1 MSKSTLVTQAQFDNA
16 LVAIDSATATS
27 NNAIIIATRFIA
39 QCADYKAQQVAIKSL
54 VKVYSHMIAQINGNK
69 LSSASALTWVR
80 RRVVKLHPKIK
91 WLKSTNAS
99 AKSNAK
105 KRGTK
110 APAGKAPA
118 APAGKAKTESD
129 TVKAGQTPAQ
139 LLLALLARERQTLD
153 AFRNFV
159 PSGKQP
165 EFEQAYSAFLI
176 TLKAILS

>member
-1 MSKSTLVTQAQFDNA
+1 MSKTTLVTQAQFDNA

-27 NNAIIIATRFIA
+27 NNAINVACIFIA
-39 QCADYKAQQVAIKSL
+39 QCVDYKAQQVAIKAL
-54 VKVYSHMIAQINGNK
+54 VKVYTHMIAQINGNK

-80 RRVVKLHPKIK
+80 RRVVKLQPKIK

-99 AKSNAK
+99 AKAMAK
-105 KRGTK
+105 TRGKK
-110 APAGKAPA
+110 APAVK

-129 TVKAGQTPAQ
+129 TVKAGQTLAQ
-139 LLLALLARERQTLD
+139 LRDTLLARERQTLD